1 MGRERECRQGWERE
15 RRSESWGG
23 EKEERVGRA
32 AVDPGKKKRKIAMIC
47 KLSEIDRDRIGCEG
61 GSKLGLVCRLID

>member
-1 MGRERECRQGWERE
+1 M
-15 RRSESWGG
+15 
-23 EKEERVGRA
+23 GRA
-32 AVDPGKKKRKIAMIC
+32 AVGRGKKKHKIAMIC